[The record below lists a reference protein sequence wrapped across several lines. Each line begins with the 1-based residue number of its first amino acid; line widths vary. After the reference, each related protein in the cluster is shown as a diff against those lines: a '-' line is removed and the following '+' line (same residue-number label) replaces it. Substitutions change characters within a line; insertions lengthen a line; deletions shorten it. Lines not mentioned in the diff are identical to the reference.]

1 MRITPACRQTG
12 ITYKKNNKYLNMKLI
27 KFIIVGFVFGIV
39 LTKSEAVSWY
49 RIYEMFQ
56 FQSFHMYGI
65 IMVAVLTGVIG
76 IQIIKKYQL
85 KDSTGSPIYIADKE
99 PSTFRYVIGGIIFGL
114 GWALVGSCPG
124 PMFILIGAGFTSVIL
139 VLLGAI
145 AGTFLYGVLKDK
157 LPH

>member
-1 MRITPACRQTG
+1 M
-12 ITYKKNNKYLNMKLI
+12 NVLKYL
-27 KFIIVGFVFGIV
+27 FVGFVFGIV

-65 IMVAVLTGVIG
+65 IAVAILTGVIG
-76 IQIIKKYQL
+76 IQIIKRNNL
-85 KDSTGSPIYIADKE
+85 KDLKGQAIEILDKE
-99 PSTFRYVIGGIIFGL
+99 KGSFRYWIGGLFFGL

-124 PMFILIGAGFTSVIL
+124 PIFILIGAGFWSVLL
-139 VLLGAI
+139 VLFGALL
-145 AGTFLYGVLKDK
+145 GTFIYGLLKDK

>member
-1 MRITPACRQTG
+1 
-12 ITYKKNNKYLNMKLI
+12 MKTL
-27 KFIIVGFVFGIV
+27 KFFLVGFFFGIV

-65 IMVAVLTGVIG
+65 IGVAVATGMIG
-76 IQIIKKYQL
+76 IQIIKRKHI
-85 KDSTGSPIYIADKE
+85 KDSNGLAIQFKDKD
-99 PSTFRYVIGGIIFGL
+99 PGNARYLIGGVSFGL

-124 PMFILIGAGFTSVIL
+124 PIFILIGSGFFPVLIVL
-139 VLLGAI
+139 VGALI
-145 AGTFLYGVLKDK
+145 GTIVYGALKSK

>member
-1 MRITPACRQTG
+1 M
-12 ITYKKNNKYLNMKLI
+12 KNIIKYLL
-27 KFIIVGFVFGIV
+27 VGFVFGIV

-65 IMVAVLTGVIG
+65 ISVAILTGIIG
-76 IQIIKKYQL
+76 IQIIKRNNI
-85 KDSTGSPIYIADKE
+85 KDIKGEPIEIPDKE
-99 PSTFRYVIGGIIFGL
+99 AGSARYWIGGLFFGL

-124 PMFILIGAGFTSVIL
+124 PIFILLGAGFWTVSIVL
-139 VLLGAI
+139 FGALLGTYI
-145 AGTFLYGVLKDK
+145 YGLLKNK

>member
-1 MRITPACRQTG
+1 M
-12 ITYKKNNKYLNMKLI
+12 NVLKYLL
-27 KFIIVGFVFGIV
+27 VGFLFGIV

-65 IMVAVLTGVIG
+65 IGVAVATGIAG
-76 IQIIKKYQL
+76 IQIIKRKNI
-85 KDSTGSPIYIADKE
+85 KDIKGLPIEIQEKPNDNA
-99 PSTFRYVIGGIIFGL
+99 RYWIGGISFGL

-124 PMFILIGAGFTSVIL
+124 PIFILIGAGFMPVII
-139 VLLGAI
+139 VLIGALI
-145 AGTFLYGVLKDK
+145 GTVIYGALKSK

>member
-1 MRITPACRQTG
+1 MKAL
-12 ITYKKNNKYLNMKLI
+12 KYL
-27 KFIIVGFVFGIV
+27 IVGFVFGIV

-65 IMVAVLTGVIG
+65 IIVAIIVGTIG
-76 IQIIKKYQL
+76 IQIIKKLEL
-85 KDSTGSPIYIADKE
+85 KNAKGQVFNIADKE
-99 PSTFRYVIGGIIFGL
+99 KGSFRYWIGGLFFGL

-124 PMFILIGAGFTSVIL
+124 PIFILIGAGFLPMIL
-139 VLLGAI
+139 VLFGALI
-145 AGTFLYGVLKDK
+145 GTFLYGIIKEK